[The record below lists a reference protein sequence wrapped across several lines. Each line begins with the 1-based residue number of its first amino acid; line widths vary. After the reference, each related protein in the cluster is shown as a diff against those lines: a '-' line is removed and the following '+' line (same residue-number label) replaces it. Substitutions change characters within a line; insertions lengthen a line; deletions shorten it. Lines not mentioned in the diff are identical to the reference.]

1 MDYRYTG
8 KYITGKDKMQPRIK
22 FNNKK
27 YSDFVSDLKQS
38 VNSYFETNKISKYGD
53 YRMVIKTV
61 CMLSL
66 YIVPYFLIMF
76 AHFSE
81 GIMLLMCVLMGT
93 GLAGIGFSIAHD
105 ALHSAYS
112 RNEKVNR
119 FLGMTMNFVGAND
132 YMWKIKHNIKHHT
145 FTNIYEKDEDL
156 SVVKFLRLSPNAPY
170 RKVHRFQHIVAFFAY
185 SLLSLSWVFYTD
197 YNKIFRYKDNTH
209 PRKEIIK
216 LLAFKVFYYTY
227 ILVLPLVFLPIVWWK
242 VLLGFVVM
250 HLVGGF
256 IITIVFQLAH
266 VIEDTAHPEAEESGL
281 VDNAWIVHQMETTAN
296 FAVRNPVITWFVG
309 GLNFQVEH
317 HLFPQVCSIHYPAI
331 SRIVENVAQK
341 HQIAYYNKH
350 TFLGAISSHYRTLRK
365 FGHSRS

>member
-1 MDYRYTG
+1 
-8 KYITGKDKMQPRIK
+8 MQPRIR

-27 YSDFVSDLKQS
+27 YGDFVKDLKES
-38 VNSYFETNKISKYGD
+38 VNQYFETNRVSKHAD
-53 YRMVIKTV
+53 YRMVLKTI

-66 YIVPYFLIMF
+66 YIIPYFLIMF
-76 AHFSE
+76 GHFSE
-81 GIMLLMCVLMGT
+81 GIMLCLAVVMGT
-93 GLAGIGFSIAHD
+93 GLSGIGFSIAHD

-112 RNEKVNR
+112 SNEKVNK
-119 FLGMTMNFVGAND
+119 FLGMTMNLVGAND

-156 SVVKFLRLSPNAPY
+156 SVVKFLRLSPNAP
-170 RKVHRFQHIVAFFAY
+170 HRGIHRLQHIVAFLAY

-197 YNKIFRYKDNTH
+197 YNKIFRYKDNAH
-209 PRKEIIK
+209 PRKEMIK
-216 LLAFKVFYYTY
+216 LFAFKLFYYGY
-227 ILVLPLVFLPIVWWK
+227 ILVLPLCLLPIPWWH
-242 VLLGFVVM
+242 VLIGFVAM

-266 VIEDTAHPEAEESGL
+266 VVEDTDHPEPEEGL

-317 HLFPQVCSIHYPAI
+317 HLFPQICSIHYPEI
-331 SRIVENVAQK
+331 SQIVERVAK
-341 HQIAYYNKH
+341 KYDITYYNH
-350 TFLGAISSHYRTLRK
+350 HSFWSAVSSHYKTLKK
-365 FGHSRS
+365 FGRQEAI